1 MGENYIEDIFKL
13 AQKLDPKA
21 NLIYND
27 YNLYKPKKRAA
38 VLKMVEQFKA
48 NGTKIN
54 GIGVQAHWDL
64 KSPSLKEIE
73 QIILDVYNA
82 GVSVSFTELDISVLP
97 SPWEMVGA
105 EVTQNFSRFE
115 GDPKMDPYPNGLPEN
130 VQKKLAQR
138 YEDIFN
144 LFVKHNDKIERVTFW
159 GVMDKHSWLND
170 WPIKGRTNYPLL
182 FNRDYQPKYAYK
194 RLLDL
199 NTN

>member
-1 MGENYIEDIFKL
+1 
-13 AQKLDPKA
+13 
-21 NLIYND
+21 
-27 YNLYKPKKRAA
+27 
-38 VLKMVEQFKA
+38 
-48 NGTKIN
+48 
-54 GIGVQAHWDL
+54 
-64 KSPSLKEIE
+64 
-73 QIILDVYNA
+73 
-82 GVSVSFTELDISVLP
+82 
-97 SPWEMVGA
+97 
-105 EVTQNFSRFE
+105 
-115 GDPKMDPYPNGLPEN
+115 MDPYPNGLPEN

>member
-1 MGENYIEDIFKL
+1 
-13 AQKLDPKA
+13 
-21 NLIYND
+21 
-27 YNLYKPKKRAA
+27 
-38 VLKMVEQFKA
+38 
-48 NGTKIN
+48 
-54 GIGVQAHWDL
+54 
-64 KSPSLKEIE
+64 
-73 QIILDVYNA
+73 
-82 GVSVSFTELDISVLP
+82 
-97 SPWEMVGA
+97 MVGA

-115 GDPKMDPYPNGLPEN
+115 GDPKMDPYPNGLPED
-130 VQKKLAQR
+130 VQEKLAQR

-159 GVMDKHSWLND
+159 GVMDKYSWLND